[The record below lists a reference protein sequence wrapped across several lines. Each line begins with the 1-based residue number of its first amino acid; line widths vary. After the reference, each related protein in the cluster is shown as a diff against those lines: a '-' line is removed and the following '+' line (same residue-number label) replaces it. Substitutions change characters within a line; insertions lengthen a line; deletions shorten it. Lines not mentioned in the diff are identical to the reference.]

1 MIFLY
6 QFARLSFLAI
16 CVTLALGACSVEQAT
31 DRCTAE
37 SMTLDGLI
45 KCVRETHASTRSCEA
60 VERGPTALPLTGRR
74 VLTYGAATKH
84 GGTSRGIVFEGARGM
99 EVRAPIN
106 GLVTFSDPWRS
117 YGDLLIIDSC
127 TTVALMA
134 GPLSSDVTAGQAVTA
149 GGIVARLRQTPS
161 DTPIVYLEVR
171 EGGTTIDPATIIPEA
186 R

>member
-1 MIFLY
+1 MIP
-6 QFARLSFLAI
+6 LAQR
-16 CVTLALGACSVEQAT
+16 TRFPLLAAVLPLAFGACSVEQTT

-60 VERGPTALPLTGRR
+60 AVRGSTAIPLAGQR

-84 GGTSRGIVFEGARGM
+84 GGTSRGIVFEGSHGA
-99 EVRAPIN
+99 EVRAPIS

-134 GPLSSDVTAGQAVTA
+134 GPLSSNVTAGQAITA
-149 GGIVARLRQTPS
+149 GGTIAHLRQTSS
-161 DTPIVYLEVR
+161 DAPILYLEVR
-171 EGGTTIDPATIIPEA
+171 EGGTTVDPATIIPA
-186 R
+186 SQ